1 MADFNNPTPISPP
14 IPPPPTLP
22 SPSTFPSFS
31 PPSPSSLP
39 HSSPPT
45 LTATSTKY
53 FLDYPLP
60 PGFSRKSL
68 LHNFSIQYSSCP
80 DTALPSLTTFFL
92 YYSTMSI
99 LHWNIR
105 GLRSHRNDLRYLLSI
120 YEPRVICLH
129 WFNHP
134 HQSLT
139 TILLILFLS
148 ILRHHIL
155 TSTLILLFLVL
166 CYESSFNVGLSL

>member
-1 MADFNNPTPISPP
+1 MTFLPLLYPP
-14 IPPPPTLP
+14 LY
-22 SPSTFPSFS
+22 SS
-31 PPSPSSLP
+31 PPSPSPLS
-39 HSSPPT
+39 HSSSPH
-45 LTATSTKY
+45 LTATSTRKSP
-53 FLDYPLP
+53 LDYP
-60 PGFSRKSL
+60 RESL
-68 LHNFSIQYSSCP
+68 LHNSFIQNSSCP
-80 DTALPSLTTFFL
+80 DPSSTTFFF
-92 YYSTMSI
+92 YYSMMFI
-99 LHWNIR
+99 LHWNSR